1 MAIVRWDPFGEMTR
15 LQRVMDRMLEE
26 PFFRPTE
33 GYMPTVP
40 AMAVDLQE
48 GDNEYTLKATVPGVK
63 PEDVD
68 ITVSDN
74 LLTIK
79 ADVQEEKETKEGTYH
94 LKERRFGTYSRSF
107 TLPTPVKAEEAKA
120 TFENGVLTLTLPKAE
135 EARVKRIEVKP
146 KAAIEQPVSEKH

>member
-26 PFFRPTE
+26 PFFRPYETIL
-33 GYMPTVP
+33 PTVP

-48 GDNEYTLKATVPGVK
+48 ADNEYILKATVPGVQ

-74 LLTIK
+74 LLTIR
-79 ADVQEEKETKEGTYH
+79 ADIREEKETREGTYH
-94 LKERRFGTYSRSF
+94 LKERRFGTCCRSF

-120 TFENGVLTLTLPKAE
+120 TFENGILTLTLPKAE
-135 EARVKRIEVKP
+135 RRG
-146 KAAIEQPVSEKH
+146 